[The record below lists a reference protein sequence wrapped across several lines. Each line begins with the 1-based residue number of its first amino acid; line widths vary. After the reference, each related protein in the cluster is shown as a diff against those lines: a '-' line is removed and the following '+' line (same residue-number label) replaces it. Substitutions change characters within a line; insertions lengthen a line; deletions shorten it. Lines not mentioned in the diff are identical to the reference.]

1 MGTDLLAISPFGGRG
16 RPGSVHGMWAPIR
29 QFLVT
34 AKPWQ
39 RMVLGLVVIAVGV
52 LLGNYVI
59 TAFGVVFVVL
69 PAAGWVKRRRAGGLG
84 PPHAGEQEVGA
95 ADDQPADAAEG

>member
-1 MGTDLLAISPFGGRG
+1 M
-16 RPGSVHGMWAPIR
+16 HGIWAPLR
-29 QFLVT
+29 QFFVT

-39 RMVLGLVVIAVGV
+39 RMALGLVVVAVGV

-69 PAAGWVKRRRAGGLG
+69 PAAGWVKRRRGGGLG
-84 PPHAGEQEVGA
+84 GPEDGGSSEVGTA
-95 ADDQPADAAEG
+95 HDVPADAGEG